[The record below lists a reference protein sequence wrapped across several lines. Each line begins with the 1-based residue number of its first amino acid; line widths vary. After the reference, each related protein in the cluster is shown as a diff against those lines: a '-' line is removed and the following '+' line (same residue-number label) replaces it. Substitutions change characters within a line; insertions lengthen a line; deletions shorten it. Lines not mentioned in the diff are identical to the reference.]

1 MKVLLVEDN
10 IRLKELVSEE
20 LIKHGFAIDG
30 TSSLADAKDMFA
42 TFQYDLILLDLSLPD
57 GDGLDLLKLVTS
69 KKNPPPILV
78 ITARSGLDDRITG
91 LNLGAD
97 DYLVKPF
104 APEELIARCRALL
117 RRPGHT
123 LGTSISI
130 GNIEFNLATREVLVS
145 GKRVNITPKELALL
159 EHLIRHQNQIVGRE
173 QLETRLYSSDKEVS
187 PNALEA
193 TISRLRKWIK
203 NNHCSVSLHTSHGIG
218 YLLASNEEY
227 NEK

>member
-10 IRLKELVSEE
+10 VRLKDLVSEE
-20 LIKHGFAIDG
+20 LIKHGFVIDG
-30 TSSLADAKDMFA
+30 VSSLADAKDMFA

-104 APEELIARCRALL
+104 APEELIARCRT
-117 RRPGHT
+117 H
-123 LGTSISI
+123 
-130 GNIEFNLATREVLVS
+130 
-145 GKRVNITPKELALL
+145 
-159 EHLIRHQNQIVGRE
+159 
-173 QLETRLYSSDKEVS
+173 
-187 PNALEA
+187 
-193 TISRLRKWIK
+193 
-203 NNHCSVSLHTSHGIG
+203 
-218 YLLASNEEY
+218 
-227 NEK
+227 